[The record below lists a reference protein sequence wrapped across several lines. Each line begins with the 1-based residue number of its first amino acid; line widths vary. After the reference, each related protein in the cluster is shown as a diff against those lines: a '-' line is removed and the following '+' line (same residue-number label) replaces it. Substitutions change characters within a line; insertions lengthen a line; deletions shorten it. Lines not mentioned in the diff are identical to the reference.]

1 MEEDIIDTS
10 DLVCYLAAKAT
21 EECYATKRA
30 KTSRGL
36 EPTTF
41 KQALKHP

>member
-1 MEEDIIDTS
+1 VEEDTIDTS
-10 DLVCYLAAKAT
+10 NLVYYLAAKAT
-21 EECYATKRA
+21 KECYATKRA

>member
-1 MEEDIIDTS
+1 VEEDIIDTS

-21 EECYATKRA
+21 KECYATKKA

-36 EPTTF
+36 ELTTF
-41 KQALKHP
+41 KQVLKYP